1 MKQADANS
9 FGATSFGAMQTTIAS
24 AVTMSGVGVHSGRHT
39 VIKLHPASADTGILF
54 YRADIGDDDGY
65 VLAHASNAIET
76 QLCTTIKNNNGT
88 EVRMIEHLMAAF
100 HGLGVDNL
108 VVELDGPEVP
118 IFDGSSANIVDAIH
132 HVGII
137 ALDSHRTYLEVIAPV
152 RVELDAGTW
161 AQLIPAPSLQ
171 LDISINFTDPG
182 IGEQSYRYDSRD
194 EHFSTEIA
202 HARTFCVYSDV
213 EKMRRA
219 GLGKGGSLE
228 NALVYDNG
236 TLMNEGGL
244 RMENEC
250 VKHKALDCIGDL
262 FLLGMA
268 VKGKLTAHMPGHRL
282 STILVRKMLESPE
295 SFRIVTQDESRAL
308 TSAGTM
314 PAMAVANS
322 A

>member
-137 ALDSHRTYLEVIAPV
+137 ALDSHRTYLEVVAPV

-236 TLMNEGGL
+236 ILMNEGGL

-262 FLLGMA
+262 YLAGMPIKGLLIA
-268 VKGKLTAHMPGHRL
+268 ERPGHRL
-282 STILVRKMLESPE
+282 STLLVQALLRDESAY
-295 SFRIVTQDESRAL
+295 RIVSSDEDVM
-308 TSAGTM
+308 TSTADTIQM
-314 PAMAVANS
+314 TLAAS

>member
-1 MKQADANS
+1 MPEHVVIALSYTWAPKGPF
-9 FGATSFGAMQTTIAS
+9 FGQPGNEDGTKDHPDPEKHYLGI
-24 AVTMSGVGVHSGRHT
+24 GR
-39 VIKLHPASADTGILF
+39 
-54 YRADIGDDDGY
+54 R
-65 VLAHASNAIET
+65 VLGFMLSCWPYN
-76 QLCTTIKNNNGT
+76 
-88 EVRMIEHLMAAF
+88 
-100 HGLGVDNL
+100 
-108 VVELDGPEVP
+108 EVP

-137 ALDSHRTYLEVIAPV
+137 ALDSHRTHLEVVAPV

-236 TLMNEGGL
+236 ILMNEGGL

-262 FLLGMA
+262 YLAGMPIKGLLIA
-268 VKGKLTAHMPGHRL
+268 ERPGHRL
-282 STILVRKMLESPE
+282 STLLVQALLRDESAY
-295 SFRIVTQDESRAL
+295 RIVSSDEDVIAS
-308 TSAGTM
+308 SADTIQM
-314 PAMAVANS
+314 TLAAS

>member
-137 ALDSHRTYLEVIAPV
+137 ALDSHRTYLEVVAPV

-236 TLMNEGGL
+236 ILMNEGGL

-262 FLLGMA
+262 YLAGMTIKGLLIA
-268 VKGKLTAHMPGHRL
+268 ERPGHRL
-282 STILVRKMLESPE
+282 STLLVQALLRDESAY
-295 SFRIVTQDESRAL
+295 RIVSSDEDVIASTADTIQMTL
-308 TSAGTM
+308 AASA
-314 PAMAVANS
+314 
-322 A
+322 